1 MSAIEEVSALI
12 ERRVGEIDAERQ
24 KLHSALKELS
34 GGTAPK
40 RSGRPRGSG
49 SAPQGASVTSG
60 PKRRRSRKGG
70 TRSDDALS
78 FIEKNPGSTANQ
90 VAEEL
95 KINPNYVYR
104 VLGDLTK
111 EGKLRKE
118 GRAYWATK

>member
-1 MSAIEEVSALI
+1 MATIDDARHLIQSRLRELDVEE
-12 ERRVGEIDAERQ
+12 
-24 KLHSALKELS
+24 KELRGALSHLS
-34 GGTAPK
+34 GTKTRK

-70 TRSDDALS
+70 TRSDHALS
-78 FIEKNPGSTANQ
+78 FVEKNPGSTAAQ
-90 VAEEL
+90 VAEKL
-95 KINPNYVYR
+95 KIKPNYIYR
-104 VLGDLTK
+104 VLGELTK